1 MRLNAIRA
9 GRPRV
14 AAPSPVSRPGRVRDR
29 KGLPS
34 VSAMVSSW
42 PLLSM
47 AGIASGIAVALHAQR
62 QARERRRY
70 ERIAGLLLAG
80 GLILV
85 GFGLPVFR

>member
-1 MRLNAIRA
+1 
-9 GRPRV
+9 
-14 AAPSPVSRPGRVRDR
+14 
-29 KGLPS
+29 
-34 VSAMVSSW
+34 MVSSW

-47 AGIASGIAVALHAQR
+47 AGIASGVAVALHAQR
-62 QARERRRY
+62 RARERRRY